1 MLQVPYTAAWPV
13 CDDRTESL
21 DQHMDQKAT
30 LAFRHP
36 SALPL
41 LLRRPNFV
49 PFDPDDP
56 EDGAF
61 LSYICMGQIVNCKG
75 PGIQLINSIGTRLH
89 LRATTL
95 RPPPQAAQQC
105 EEDELSWLLPCCAR
119 GLGSSAK
126 GSVRREGAGTAPS
139 AAASSMDGSH

>member
-1 MLQVPYTAAWPV
+1 MLQVPYTAAWPATPADV
-13 CDDRTESL
+13 NGTNHKCDEQLKIYNS
-21 DQHMDQKAT
+21 
-30 LAFRHP
+30 
-36 SALPL
+36 
-41 LLRRPNFV
+41 
-49 PFDPDDP
+49 
-56 EDGAF
+56 
-61 LSYICMGQIVNCKG
+61 MGQIVNCKG